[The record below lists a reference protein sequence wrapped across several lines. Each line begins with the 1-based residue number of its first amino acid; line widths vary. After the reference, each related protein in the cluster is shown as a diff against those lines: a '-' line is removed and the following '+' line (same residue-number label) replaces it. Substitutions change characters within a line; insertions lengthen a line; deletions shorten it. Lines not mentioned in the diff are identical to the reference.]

1 MGEKNKTYSKEFKIM
16 VVTDYL
22 SGISGGTEQI
32 AKKYNIPTAYMVSR
46 WIRKYQNNGPDSLGE
61 NRGKTKGIRKGRPKK
76 NMSDK
81 EKIKYLEAEN
91 AYLREIV
98 KERENILK
106 KRNNYKTFFSIFSI
120 ITS

>member
-1 MGEKNKTYSKEFKIM
+1 MGEKNKTYSKEFKRM

-22 SGISGGTEQI
+22 SGRSGGTEQI

-106 KRNNYKTFFSIFSI
+106 KKK
-120 ITS
+120 

>member
-1 MGEKNKTYSKEFKIM
+1 MGEKNKTYSKDFKIM
-16 VVTDYL
+16 VVEDYL
-22 SGISGGTEQI
+22 SGESGGTEQI

-46 WIRKYQNNGPDSLGE
+46 WIRKYQNIGPDSLGE
-61 NRGKTKGIRKGRPKK
+61 NRGKAKGIRKGRPKK

-81 EKIKYLEAEN
+81 DRIKFLEAEN

-106 KRNNYKTFFSIFSI
+106 KKK
-120 ITS
+120 